1 MRAGVAGIK
10 RRHTD
15 LFADVSFERLLQLHS
30 DILEAMHLRMLD
42 GEVTRDEARVLRTQE
57 LFAVFGHRLTVAEAE
72 DLYVEYRADY
82 DDAADVVPGTFEL
95 LDELEARGVRMGIV
109 TNNLVAEQLEKLEQ
123 LKLSHYFEMLA
134 ISEEVGV
141 AKPDPAIFDVALSR
155 MELGAADVVMIG
167 NSLESD
173 VAGAIAAG
181 IDVVWLDRLNEGAAA
196 APPEVKAVIPTDL
209 SDTHM
214 VLEALLERR

>member
-15 LFADVSFERLLQLHS
+15 LFADVSFERLLHLHS

-57 LFAVFGHRLTVAEAE
+57 LFAMFGRPLTVPEAE

-82 DDAADVVPGTFEL
+82 DDAADVVPGTYAL
-95 LDELEARGVRMGIV
+95 LDALKEQGIRMGIV
-109 TNNLVAEQLEKLEQ
+109 TNNLVREQLEKLEQ

-141 AKPDPAIFDVALSR
+141 AKPDPVIFDVALSR
-155 MELGAADVVMIG
+155 MGLDACDVVMIG

-181 IDVVWLDRLNEGAAA
+181 IDVVWLDRLSEGAAA
-196 APPEVKAVIPTDL
+196 APPEVKAVVSTDL
-209 SDTHM
+209 SDTPT
-214 VLEALLERR
+214 VLAALLERR